1 MRSKFLHF
9 LRLCLPLI
17 LLAVYHRP
25 TFAAIRPSFALDY
38 CAWHATHAVL
48 VEVTPKDGVFIVLE
62 SWTGELQPG
71 DRLIVPELQP
81 ALGAMPISLNPKR
94 TDFFAPDESG
104 ISEQIPR
111 QPVGSRMVLFLKRER
126 GSEASPTPAN
136 TESGEKWRPADF
148 SNEMRTSV
156 VWIDSGYLY
165 GFQQV
170 MNPGPSVLTRL
181 DTSLQ
186 KMKDRVTEINRIH
199 RELVEVVSIGN
210 SGARAEGL
218 KPYVRS
224 EVYEAQRLALNEL
237 GKCGPAAVG
246 TIRGMLND
254 PAFGDEAAELV
265 KAFVEAGGEAV
276 GEKLTSRLQQE
287 LAFWEATAPLLS
299 QGWWNQ
305 DPSPHAPLRD
315 RYSQTLELILGLE
328 RTRYTPAL
336 TTAKNLGNLW
346 RSLPQLNDP
355 SGLNQMAE
363 ECDKLIEHLRAN

>member
-1 MRSKFLHF
+1 MRLKLLGF
-9 LRLCLPLI
+9 LRLCLTLI
-17 LLAVYHRP
+17 LLAVYHRLA
-25 TFAAIRPSFALDY
+25 FAAIRPSFALDY
-38 CAWHATHAVL
+38 CGWHATHVVL
-48 VEVTPKDGVFIVLE
+48 VEITPKDGVFSVVE

-71 DRLIVPELQP
+71 DRIIVRELTP
-81 ALGAMPISLNPKR
+81 APGAMPISLNLKR

-111 QPVGSRMVLFLKRER
+111 QHVGSRMVLFLKREK

-148 SNEMRTSV
+148 SNEMKTSV
-156 VWIDSGYLY
+156 VWIDGGYLY

-186 KMKDRVTEINRIH
+186 KMKDRVTEVNRIH
-199 RELVEVVSIGN
+199 QELVEVVSIGN
-210 SGARAEGL
+210 SGARAQGL

-237 GKCGPAAVG
+237 GRCGPAAVE

-276 GEKLTSRLQQE
+276 GEELTSRLQQE
-287 LAFWEATAPLLS
+287 LAFWQATAPSLS
-299 QGWWNQ
+299 QGWW
-305 DPSPHAPLRD
+305 SSARAIHHSL
-315 RYSQTLELILGLE
+315 
-328 RTRYTPAL
+328 
-336 TTAKNLGNLW
+336 LW
-346 RSLPQLNDP
+346 SWHQIESLATVRL
-355 SGLNQMAE
+355 
-363 ECDKLIEHLRAN
+363 CFFVRF